1 MIVNRKLNDSKLIKK
16 LQKMLKIH
24 LIMLGGQQMDVISES
39 VKSMS
44 GYKLHIVK
52 TDKYKTNTLVWKMKA
67 PLSQETVTKRALLPY
82 VLQSNS
88 EKYSTTGKLRSYL
101 DELYGAT
108 LFVDLAKKG
117 EFHVISLSMEI
128 ANEKFLADNTP
139 LLKEGFQFLADILTK
154 PNVHGESFDPETVEK
169 EKRTL
174 KQRIQ
179 SVYDDKMRYSNFRLV
194 QEMCKD
200 EPYALHVHGEKD
212 AVEGITPENLYE
224 YYVDAFKNDEIDL
237 YVIGDVNEEEV
248 QSLADGL
255 FHLDDRTPLS
265 VNSLEH
271 SQKEEIHEVVEEQ
284 DVKQGKLN
292 IGYRTN
298 IVYGDPDYFA
308 LQVFNG
314 IFGGFSHS
322 KLFLNVREKA
332 SLAYYVA
339 SRLES
344 HKGLMMVM
352 SGIDNKNY
360 DQAVSIIKAQM
371 EAMKNGDFSEEEIDQ
386 TKAMIKNQILETIDT
401 ARGAVEVLYHN
412 VISKKDISLNSWLEE
427 MDQVSKNDIVDVAK
441 KINLDTVYFLTGK
454 EVGQ

>member
-1 MIVNRKLNDSKLIKK
+1 
-16 LQKMLKIH
+16 
-24 LIMLGGQQMDVISES
+24 MDVISES
-39 VKSMS
+39 VKTMN
-44 GYKLHIVK
+44 GYKLHVVK
-52 TDKYKTNTLVWKMKA
+52 TEKYKTNTLVWKMKA
-67 PLSQETVTKRALLPY
+67 PLSKETVTLRSLLPH

-88 EKYSTTGKLRSYL
+88 AAYPTTGKLRSYL

-117 EFHVISLSMEI
+117 EYHVITISVEI
-128 ANEKFLADNTP
+128 ANEKFLSDNTP
-139 LLKEGFQFLADILTK
+139 LLKKAFQFLSEIVTK
-154 PNVHGESFDPETVEK
+154 PNVQGNAFDQETVEK

-200 EPYALHVHGEKD
+200 EPYSLHVHGEKED
-212 AVEGITPENLYE
+212 VDQITPESLYQ
-224 YYVDAFKNDEIDL
+224 YYQNALSQDELDL
-237 YVIGDVNEEEV
+237 YVIGDVNEEDAE
-248 QSLADGL
+248 SFAGELL
-255 FHLDDRTPLS
+255 SFEERTPQTS
-265 VNSLEH
+265 QSGTDIGMERVN
-271 SQKEEIHEVVEEQ
+271 EVREEQ

-298 IVYGDPDYFA
+298 VVYGDPDYYA

-352 SGIDNKNY
+352 SGIDNSNY
-360 DQAVSIIKAQM
+360 DQAVTIIKEQL
-371 EAMKNGDFSEEEIDQ
+371 EAMKNGDFTDQEMEQ
-386 TKAMIKNQILETIDT
+386 TKAVIKNQLLETVDT
-401 ARGAVEVLYHN
+401 ARGIVEVLYHN
-412 VISKKDISLNSWLEE
+412 VVSGKDITLQTWMEE
-427 MDQVSKNDIVDVAK
+427 MDKVTNEEISEVAK
-441 KINLDTVYFLTGK
+441 KVSLDTVYFLTGK
-454 EVGQ
+454 EAAK

>member
-1 MIVNRKLNDSKLIKK
+1 
-16 LQKMLKIH
+16 
-24 LIMLGGQQMDVISES
+24 MDVISES
-39 VKSMS
+39 VKSMN
-44 GYKLHIVK
+44 GYKLHVVK
-52 TDKYKTNTLVWKMKA
+52 TEKYKTNTLVWKMKA
-67 PLSQETVTKRALLPY
+67 PLNKETVTLRSLLPH

-88 EKYSTTGKLRSYL
+88 AAYPTTGKLRSYL

-117 EFHVISLSMEI
+117 EYHVITISVEI
-128 ANEKFLADNTP
+128 ANEKFLSDNTP
-139 LLKEGFQFLADILTK
+139 LLKKAFQFLSEILTK
-154 PNVHGESFDPETVEK
+154 PNVQGNAFDQETVEK

-194 QEMCKD
+194 QEMCKG
-200 EPYALHVHGEKD
+200 EPYSLHVHGEKENVD
-212 AVEGITPENLYE
+212 QITPESLYQ
-224 YYVDAFKNDEIDL
+224 YYQNALSQDELDL
-237 YVIGDVNEEEV
+237 YVIGDVNE
-248 QSLADGL
+248 ADAESFAGEL
-255 FHLDDRTPLS
+255 LSFEDRTPQSLPS
-265 VNSLEH
+265 GTDNGKERVN
-271 SQKEEIHEVVEEQ
+271 EVREEQ

-298 IVYGDPDYFA
+298 VVYGDPDYYA

-352 SGIDNKNY
+352 SGIDNSNY
-360 DQAVSIIKAQM
+360 DQAVNIIKEQL
-371 EAMKNGDFSEEEIDQ
+371 EAMKNGDFTDQEIEQ
-386 TKAMIKNQILETIDT
+386 TKAVIKNQLLETVDT
-401 ARGAVEVLYHN
+401 ARGIVEVLYHN
-412 VISKKDISLNSWLEE
+412 VVSGKDITLQTWMDE
-427 MDQVSKNDIVDVAK
+427 MDKVKSEEIAEVAK
-441 KINLDTVYFLTGK
+441 KVHLDTVYFLTGK
-454 EVGQ
+454 EAGK